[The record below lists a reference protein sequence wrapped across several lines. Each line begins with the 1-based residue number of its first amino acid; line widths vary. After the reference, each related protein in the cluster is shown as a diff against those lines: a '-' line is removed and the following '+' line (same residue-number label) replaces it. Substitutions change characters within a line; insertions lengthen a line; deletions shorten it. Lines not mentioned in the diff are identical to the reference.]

1 MISYV
6 LILLAVVGIAIQFSL
21 TKLYQKRTT
30 PPGLPARDA
39 LRHSMRFSLLGSVI
53 AGCFFLALNGFRL
66 NVSLF
71 SLAMAALLSLIGIAS
86 GFLGILVLSK
96 GPISIY
102 TLFMMLGGMLLPFL
116 VGVFLWDEPISPFRI
131 VGLIVLVAAL
141 FLPILEP
148 KKESAKSSRVFFLLC
163 GVIFLLNGAT
173 SVFSK
178 THQTTAGAVD
188 VNSFLVMTNCCNI
201 IVTSVALFFLR
212 KRSGDRSGDTETAVA
227 VSPKGRWLN
236 VGIIVAYA
244 VVSGCAYM
252 FQLIGAVDL
261 DASLLYPMVTG
272 GTIVFSTLAG
282 LLFFRE
288 RPGKWTIVSTVVTLG
303 ATLLFLF

>member
-1 MISYV
+1 MTGYI
-6 LILLAVVGIAIQFSL
+6 LILLAVIGIAIQFSL

-30 PPGLPARDA
+30 PPGLPAQEA
-39 LRHSMRFSLLGSVI
+39 LLHSMQFSLPCSLI
-53 AGCFFLALNGFRL
+53 AGSFFLALNGFRL
-66 NVSLF
+66 EFSLF
-71 SLAMAALLSLIGIAS
+71 SLGMAVLLSLIGICS
-86 GFLGILVLSK
+86 SFLGIVVLSK

-116 VGVFLWDEPISPFRI
+116 VSVFLWDESLSPFRI
-131 VGLIVLVAAL
+131 VGMVLLVAAL
-141 FLPILEP
+141 FLPVLEQ
-148 KKESAKSSRVFFLLC
+148 KSEKSSRVFFLLC

-178 THQTTAGAVD
+178 THQVSAGAVD
-188 VNSFLVMTNCCNI
+188 VNSFLVLTNCCN
-201 IVTSVALFFLR
+201 VVLTSIALLFLR
-212 KRSGDRSGDTETAVA
+212 RRLVHAEKTERSEYGFKNGLW
-227 VSPKGRWLN
+227 GN
-236 VGIIVAYA
+236 VLIVVGYA
-244 VVSGCAYM
+244 VISGCAYM

-282 LLFFRE
+282 FLFFRE
-288 RPGKWTIVSTVVTLG
+288 RPGRWTVISTVVTLG